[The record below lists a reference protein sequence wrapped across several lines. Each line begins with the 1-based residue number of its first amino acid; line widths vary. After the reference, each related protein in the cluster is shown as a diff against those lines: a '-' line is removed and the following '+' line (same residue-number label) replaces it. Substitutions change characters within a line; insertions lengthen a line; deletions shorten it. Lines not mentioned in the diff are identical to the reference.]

1 MHGEEGKFV
10 INSTSGIVT
19 TAGALDRETK
29 DSYTVFVAT
38 LLLYNKRVILL
49 TVYRIFCQQ
58 CSPSSIHLFV
68 FVLVFVL
75 RNVTI
80 FKLQL
85 DRDS

>member
-38 LLLYNKRVILL
+38 LLCNKRVKCIEVLASNVRQVRSICL
-49 TVYRIFCQQ
+49 CLFFFLFSGT
-58 CSPSSIHLFV
+58 SPFSNCNWTGIA
-68 FVLVFVL
+68 
-75 RNVTI
+75 R
-80 FKLQL
+80 
-85 DRDS
+85 RPA

>member
-38 LLLYNKRVILL
+38 LLCNKRIILL
-49 TVYRIFCQQ
+49 TVYRVFSEQ

-68 FVLVFVL
+68 FVLVFCFQE
-75 RNVTI
+75 RHHFQI
-80 FKLQL
+80 AIGPG
-85 DRDS
+85 

>member
-38 LLLYNKRVILL
+38 LLCNKRVILL
-49 TVYRIFCQQ
+49 TVYRVFSQQ
-58 CSPSSIHLFV
+58 CLPSSIHLFV

-80 FKLQL
+80 F
-85 DRDS
+85 